1 LHDQPVTSAQTD
13 DGDKLSHGG
22 GVAAAADVKWSPSR
36 AIAPALRYL
45 RQPVTLFREYDRA
58 NLRSD
63 ALAGLTVGVILL
75 PQAIAFSLLAGLP
88 PQMGLYTAIVGGMVA
103 ALWGS
108 SDQLHSG
115 PTNTISLLLLST
127 LVLFETPGSP
137 QFIVAAGLIAI
148 MVGIFQMLLGL
159 FRLGFIVN
167 FVSHSVIVGFS
178 TGAGFLIAIRQ
189 IDPLLG
195 LEVASDGVL
204 SGLRGTLL
212 ALAETDLLTA
222 ALGIGTM
229 LVIVLLK
236 RLAPRLPG
244 ALIAIAL
251 ATLAVFLLGER
262 AADVAVIGDLPSKV
276 PPLAQLPL
284 LDLSLIGRLSTGALA
299 VAAIGLVQTVAV
311 SRSLAAQTR
320 QRLDNNQEFVGQGIA
335 NIFSGLF
342 SGYPTSGSFSISA
355 VKFRAGA
362 RTRLASIFASFV
374 ILLAMLTVG
383 PVGAFMPVSALA
395 GTLIITAYNMI
406 DRAEIQRIAQGAPG
420 DAIIMMVTLLGTV
433 FLELDFAVLAGI
445 LLSFVLYLIRTSAPR
460 VQVVVPDESFQHFV
474 HRPGAPICP
483 QLGIVEIQG
492 DLYFGAVSHIE
503 EEILELAAQHPEQR
517 FLLIRMHHVNQ
528 VDFSGIHMLESLIRT
543 YRDRGGDVFL
553 VHVSDPARH
562 LMESTGCLS
571 YLGPRN
577 LLEEDSA
584 VEHLFHRVLDP
595 AVCIYECPVRV
606 FRECQ
611 NLPKRFDLIDIAPPG
626 IGIGGPQAANGATDV
641 ELIKPRDLWLTLRM
655 GASEVHPVVLDVRE
669 PREYRRSHIVEAQSV
684 PLSTLLQQGLVLA
697 DDKPIVVV
705 CQTGRR
711 SRRAAAVLGR
721 LGYSDVSM
729 VDGGMQAW
737 EAAGLLTAVEFEM
750 EPATT

>member
-1 LHDQPVTSAQTD
+1 M
-13 DGDKLSHGG
+13 
-22 GVAAAADVKWSPSR
+22 AAAADVKWSPSR

>member
-1 LHDQPVTSAQTD
+1 MTTLKRWSLRSTIVPAFRYLQQPV
-13 DGDKLSHGG
+13 
-22 GVAAAADVKWSPSR
+22 R
-36 AIAPALRYL
+36 
-45 RQPVTLFREYDRA
+45 LFRTYDRA
-58 NLRSD
+58 DLRPD
-63 ALAGLTVGVILL
+63 LIAGLTVGVILL
-75 PQAIAFSLLAGLP
+75 PQAIAFALLAGLP
-88 PQMGLYTAIVGGMVA
+88 PQMGLYTAIVGGAVA

-127 LVLFETPGSP
+127 LVLFATPGSP
-137 QFIVAAGLIAI
+137 EFIVAAGLVAV
-148 MVGIFQMLLGL
+148 MVGIFQLALGL

-189 IDPLLG
+189 LDPLLG
-195 LEVASDGVL
+195 LQVEGDGVL
-204 SGLRGTLL
+204 TGLQGTLM
-212 ALAETDLLTA
+212 ALLETDLLTA

-229 LVIVLLK
+229 LVIILLK

-244 ALIAIAL
+244 ALIAIGL
-251 ATLAVFLLGER
+251 ATLTVFLLGER
-262 AADVAVIGDLPSKV
+262 AGDVMVLGDLPSQV
-276 PPLAQLPL
+276 PPFAQLPWL
-284 LDLSLIGRLSTGALA
+284 NLDLIGRLSTGALA
-299 VAAIGLVQTVAV
+299 IAAIGLVQTVAV
-311 SRSLAAQTR
+311 SRSLATQTR

-342 SGYPTSGSFSISA
+342 SGYATSGSFSVSA

-362 RTRLASIFASFV
+362 RTRLASIVASLV
-374 ILLAMLTVG
+374 ILVAMLTVG

-406 DRAEIQRIAQGAPG
+406 DRAEIRRIAQGAPG
-420 DAIIMMVTLLGTV
+420 DAIIMIVTLLGTV
-433 FLELDFAVLAGI
+433 FLELDFAVLSGI

-460 VQVVVPDESFQHFV
+460 VQVVVPDEGFQHFAY
-474 HRPGAPICP
+474 RPGAPLCP

-503 EEILELAAQHPEQR
+503 EEILELAAGHPEQR

-543 YRDRGGDVFL
+543 YRDKGGDVFL
-553 VHVSDPARH
+553 VRVSDAARR
-562 LMESTGCLS
+562 LMETTGCLN

-577 LLEEDSA
+577 VLDEDTA
-584 VEHLFHRVLDP
+584 VEHLFQRVLDP

-611 NLPKRFDLIDIAPPG
+611 NLPKRFDLIDISPPG
-626 IGIGGPQAANGATDV
+626 IGVGGAQAGNGKESVPT
-641 ELIKPRDLWLTLRM
+641 IKPRELWQTFRT
-655 GASEVHPVVLDVRE
+655 AAPSPQPIVLDVRE

-684 PLSTLLQQGLVLA
+684 PLSTLLQEGLVLSA
-697 DDKPIVVV
+697 DKPIVLV

-711 SRRAAAVLGR
+711 SRRAAAVLYH
-721 LGYSDVSM
+721 LGYSDVSL

-737 EAAGLLTAVEFEM
+737 EAAGLLTAVEFDAESI
-750 EPATT
+750 TS

>member
-1 LHDQPVTSAQTD
+1 M
-13 DGDKLSHGG
+13 
-22 GVAAAADVKWSPSR
+22 AAAADVKWSPSR

-641 ELIKPRDLWLTLRM
+641 ELIKPRDLWLTLRV
-655 GASEVHPVVLDVRE
+655 GSSEVHPVVLDVRE

>member
-1 LHDQPVTSAQTD
+1 M
-13 DGDKLSHGG
+13 
-22 GVAAAADVKWSPSR
+22 AAAAGLRWSPR
-36 AIAPALRYL
+36 KAIAPALRYL
-45 RQPVTLFREYDRA
+45 RQPIALLREYDRA
-58 NLRSD
+58 NLRPD
-63 ALAGLTVGVILL
+63 AIAGLTVGVILL
-75 PQAIAFSLLAGLP
+75 PQAIAFALLAGLP
-88 PQMGLYTAIVGGMVA
+88 PQMGLYTAIVGGTAA

-137 QFIVAAGLIAI
+137 EFIVAAGLIAV
-148 MVGIFQMLLGL
+148 MVGIFQMALGL

-195 LEVASDGVL
+195 LEVESDGVL
-204 SGLRGTLL
+204 SGLQGTLL
-212 ALAETDLLTA
+212 ALPEIALLPA

-229 LVIVLLK
+229 LVIILLK
-236 RLAPRLPG
+236 RYAPRLPG

-251 ATLAVFLLGER
+251 ATLAVYLLGDR
-262 AADVAVIGDLPSKV
+262 AADVVVIGDLPSQI

-299 VAAIGLVQTVAV
+299 IAAIGLVQTVAV

-362 RTRLASIFASFV
+362 RTRLASIFAGLV

-383 PVGAFMPVSALA
+383 PVGAYMPVSALA

-406 DRAEIQRIAQGAPG
+406 DQAEIRRIAQGAPG
-420 DAIIMMVTLLGTV
+420 DAIIMIVTLLGTV
-433 FLELDFAVLAGI
+433 FLELDFAVLTGI

-474 HRPGAPICP
+474 PRPGAPLCP

-503 EEILELAAQHPEQR
+503 EEILELAAEYPEQR
-517 FLLIRMHHVNQ
+517 YLLIRMHHVNQ
-528 VDFSGIHMLESLIRT
+528 VDFSGIHMLENLIRT

-553 VHVSDPARH
+553 VRVSDAAQR
-562 LMESTGCLS
+562 LMVTTGCLS

-577 LLEEDSA
+577 VLDEDSA
-584 VEHLFHRVLDP
+584 VEYLFHHVLDP

-611 NLPKRFDLIDIAPPG
+611 NLPKRFDLIDISPPG
-626 IGIGGPQAANGATDV
+626 IGIAGPHAANGATIATP
-641 ELIKPRDLWLTLRM
+641 IKPRELWETLRE
-655 GASEVHPVVLDVRE
+655 GSPAEHPVVVDVRE
-669 PREYRRSHIVEAQSV
+669 PREYRRSHIVEAQSL

-697 DDKPIVVV
+697 ADKPIVLV

-711 SRRAAAVLGR
+711 SRRAAAVLNS

-729 VDGGMQAW
+729 VEGGMQAW
-737 EAAGLLTAVEFEM
+737 EAAGLLSAVEFDV
-750 EPATT
+750 EPAVSQGVANR

>member
-1 LHDQPVTSAQTD
+1 M
-13 DGDKLSHGG
+13 
-22 GVAAAADVKWSPSR
+22 AAAADVKWSPSR

-58 NLRSD
+58 NLRPD

-626 IGIGGPQAANGATDV
+626 IGIGGPQAANGATDA
-641 ELIKPRDLWLTLRM
+641 ELIKPRDLWLTLRV
-655 GASEVHPVVLDVRE
+655 GSSEVHPVVLDVRE

>member
-1 LHDQPVTSAQTD
+1 M
-13 DGDKLSHGG
+13 
-22 GVAAAADVKWSPSR
+22 AAAADVKWSPSR

-58 NLRSD
+58 NLRPD